1 MNKAYNI
8 IWNHSKQAWEVASEF
23 AKGHGFVLAKKTI
36 LAASILAAIGNAT
49 AANISSGEAVN
60 EVVSVGDTQ
69 YVYNSGSTV
78 NATVN
83 GTQVVH
89 SGGKT
94 SNTTVNSAAFQ
105 NIGNAGS
112 ATGTV
117 VNSGGLQRVNSGGV
131 ATGTQLSGGAQN
143 IYSGG
148 SATDAVIHKGGA
160 QNVSSGATASN
171 TVINSGGS
179 QRVSAGGVVSGT
191 TINSSGAQHILSGGR
206 AGNTMINGGGNQHI
220 SSGGNAV
227 DTTINSGGNQNV
239 SSGGSATGTVV
250 NSGGFQRASAGGV
263 AIEAKL
269 SGGNQNV
276 SSGGSAVKT
285 EIYSGGKQTVY
296 SGGQATSSQVMD
308 GGALNISGG
317 SATSATVFM
326 NGKLNAYSG
335 NVSETELNSG
345 GRQYIYAG
353 ASATNTVAHN
363 EGREYIMSGGVAN
376 NTVVNSGGLQTVNS
390 SGSAS
395 STTVNDGG
403 LLVVSGGGAVT
414 GTVVHNGGSLRV
426 DNKGQALNVSLG
438 SGASLLTSTGA
449 TVNGT
454 NALGSFSI
462 ANNHA
467 KNMLLE
473 NGGLLA
479 VTSGGTATDTLV
491 NAGGRLR
498 VEDGGVLSGTTT
510 LNDGSILAAEN
521 IQNDGH
527 FVLNINGD
535 YGLKTN
541 FTGQGE
547 LSKNNAGTLT
557 LTGDVSLAGRVNLNE
572 GGLVIDSANFNTDIT
587 TAKDTALTL
596 TGNSHI
602 TGDVSNAGLA
612 IFTPGTSVNGNVDN
626 SGTVVLNPTP
636 ESTGNTLTVENYTGA
651 SGSVISMGG
660 VLQGDDSLTDKLV
673 VKGNTSGESQI
684 VFNNANGTGAQ
695 TLEGIN
701 LISVGGDS
709 DATFSLQNRVV
720 AGEYDYVLQKGNVS
734 GSDTKGWYLTSHLT
748 GQTSDKQIRPES
760 GSYASN
766 MQLANT
772 LFSMNLQDR
781 AAPADDSSMW
791 MRVVGG
797 HSKMNMADGQNKTTV
812 NRYVQQIG
820 GDIFSLEN
828 DSVGD
833 VSFGL
838 MGGYANA
845 KGKTRNQLSGHSA
858 RNSIDGYSVGI
869 YGTWYQNGQNKE
881 GAYADSWLQYN
892 WFDASVKGDDLAT
905 ERYDINGFTG
915 SVEGGYNLKL
925 SQWNKADGSENSF
938 WLQPHMQATWMGV
951 NPDSHVETNGTKV
964 NGRGENN
971 VQTKL
976 GVKAFWDINQQ
987 RNNVKQEFRPYI
999 EANWIY
1005 NTEQYGASMN
1015 GHSAFISGTRNI
1027 GEARMGIV
1035 GTINDKFSV
1044 NASVTQQIGGKGY
1057 SDTQGAL
1064 SVKYHF

>member
-8 IWNHSKQAWEVASEF
+8 IWNNSKQAWEVASEF

-49 AANISSGEAVN
+49 AANISSGEAAN
-60 EVVSVGDTQ
+60 EVVSAGDTQ
-69 YVYNSGSTV
+69 YVYNNGSTV

-83 GTQVVH
+83 GTQIVH
-89 SGGKT
+89 SGGKA
-94 SNTTVNSAAFQ
+94 SGTTVNSAGSQ

-112 ATGTV
+112 ATGTI
-117 VNSGGLQRVNSGGV
+117 VNSGGFQRVSAGGV
-131 ATGTQLSGGAQN
+131 ATDTQLSGGAQN

-148 SATDAVIHKGGA
+148 SATSAVIHQGGV
-160 QNVSSGATASN
+160 QNISSGATASN
-171 TVINSGGS
+171 TIINSGGS
-179 QRVSAGGVVSGT
+179 QRVSAGGVVSDT
-191 TINSSGAQHILSGGR
+191 TINNSGTQNILSGGS
-206 AGNTMINGGGNQHI
+206 AVNTM
-220 SSGGNAV
+220 
-227 DTTINSGGNQNV
+227 INSGGNQIV
-239 SSGGSATGTVV
+239 SSGGSATATVV
-250 NSGGFQRASAGGV
+250 NSGGFQRVSAGGV
-263 AIEAKL
+263 VVETKL

-276 SSGGSAVKT
+276 SAGGSAVNS
-285 EIYSGGKQTVY
+285 EIYNGGKQTVY
-296 SGGQATSSQVMD
+296 SGGQATRSHIMD
-308 GGALNISGG
+308 GGSLNISGG
-317 SATSATVFM
+317 NVTDATVSM

-335 NVSETELNSG
+335 NVSGTALNQG

-353 ASATNTVAHN
+353 ASASNTVANN
-363 EGREYIMSGGVAN
+363 EGREYIMSGGIAN
-376 NTVVNSGGLQTVNS
+376 NTVVNGGGLQTV
-390 SGSAS
+390 SGGGNAS
-395 STTVNDGG
+395 STTVNNGG
-403 LLVVSGGGAVT
+403 LQVVSGGGTAT

-426 DNKGQALNVSLG
+426 DNQGQALNVSLS

-462 ANNHA
+462 ANNQA
-467 KNMLLE
+467 NNMLLE

-479 VTSGGTATDTLV
+479 VNAGATATDTLV
-491 NAGGRLR
+491 NSGGRLR
-498 VEDGGVLSGTTT
+498 VEDGGILSGTTT
-510 LNDGSILAAEN
+510 LNEGSIIAAEN

-535 YGLKTN
+535 YELITN

-547 LSKNNAGTLT
+547 LSKNNTGTLT
-557 LTGDVSLAGRVNLNE
+557 MTGDVSLAGGVNLND
-572 GGLVIDSANFNTDIT
+572 GGLVIASANFNTDIT

-596 TGNSHI
+596 TENSHI
-602 TGDVSNAGLA
+602 TGNISNAGLA
-612 IFTPGTSVNGNVDN
+612 IFNNNISVNGNVNN
-626 SGTVVLNPTP
+626 SGTLVLNPMP
-636 ESTGNTLTVENYTGA
+636 ESTGNTLTVDNYTGA

-709 DATFSLQNRVV
+709 GATFSLQNRIV
-720 AGEYDYVLQKGNVS
+720 AGEYDYILQKGNNS
-734 GSDTKGWYLTSHLT
+734 AADTKGWYLTSHLT
-748 GQTSDKQIRPES
+748 NPLTGQVSDKQIRPES

-772 LFSMNLQDR
+772 LFSVNLQDR
-781 AAPADDSSMW
+781 TASTNDSSMW
-791 MRVVGG
+791 MRIVGG
-797 HSKMNMADGQNKTTV
+797 HNKMDMADGQNKTTV

-845 KGKTRNQLSGHSA
+845 KGKTHNQLSGHSA
-858 RNSIDGYSVGI
+858 RNTIDGYSVGV
-869 YGTWYQNGQNKE
+869 YGTWYQNGKNEE

-892 WFDASVKGDDLAT
+892 WFNASVKGDDLAT

-925 SQWNKADGSENSF
+925 SQWDKADGSENSF
-938 WLQPHMQATWMGV
+938 WLQPHMQAIWMGV

-976 GVKAFWDINQQ
+976 GVKAFWDIKQQ
-987 RNNVKQEFRPYI
+987 KNSVKQEFRPYI

-1005 NTEQYGASMN
+1005 NTEQYGSSMN
-1015 GHSAFISGTRNI
+1015 GHSVFTSGTRNI
-1027 GEARMGIV
+1027 GEARVGVV

-1044 NASVTQQIGGKGY
+1044 NASVSQQIGRKGY
-1057 SDTQGAL
+1057 SDTQGIL
-1064 SVKYHF
+1064 SMKYHF

>member
-36 LAASILAAIGNAT
+36 LAAAITATIGNAF
-49 AANISSGEAVN
+49 AAPANIGSGVVSSGDVINSGEAQ
-60 EVVSVGDTQ
+60 T
-69 YVYNSGSTV
+69 VYSGGSALNTTINSGGNQNVNNGGYAS

-83 GTQVVH
+83 S
-89 SGGKT
+89 SG
-94 SNTTVNSAAFQ
+94 SQ
-105 NIGNAGS
+105 NIGSAGS
-112 ATGTV
+112 ATGTI
-117 VNSGGLQRVNSGGV
+117 VNSGGFQRVSAGGV

-148 SATDAVIHKGGA
+148 SAIDAVIHKSGV
-160 QNVSSGATASN
+160 QNVLSGATASN
-171 TVINSGGS
+171 TVINSGGI
-179 QRVSAGGVVSGT
+179 QRVSSGGMVSDT
-191 TINSSGAQHILSGGR
+191 TINSSGAQNILSDGR
-206 AGNTMINGGGNQHI
+206 AEN
-220 SSGGNAV
+220 
-227 DTTINSGGNQNV
+227 TTINSGGNQNV
-239 SSGGSATGTVV
+239 SSGGNAV
-250 NSGGFQRASAGGV
+250 NTT
-263 AIEAKL
+263 IN
-269 SGGNQNV
+269 SGGNQHV

-296 SGGQATSSQVMD
+296 SGGLATSSQVMD

-326 NGKLNAYSG
+326 SGKLNAYSG

-363 EGREYIMSGGVAN
+363 EGREYIMSGGVAK

-395 STTVNDGG
+395 STIVNDGG
-403 LLVVSGGGAVT
+403 LQVVSGGGAVT

-557 LTGDVSLAGRVNLNE
+557 LTGNVSLADGINLNE
-572 GGLVIDSANFNTDIT
+572 GGLVIDSANFKTDIT

-602 TGDVSNAGLA
+602 TGNISNADLA

-626 SGTVVLNPTP
+626 SGTVVLSPTP

-660 VLQGDDSLTDKLV
+660 VLQGDNSLTDKLV

-701 LISVGGDS
+701 LISVGGNS

-869 YGTWYQNGQNKE
+869 YGTWYQNGKNKE

-987 RNNVKQEFRPYI
+987 KNNVKQEFRPYI

-1027 GEARMGIV
+1027 GEARMGVV

-1057 SDTQGAL
+1057 SDTQGVL